1 MNYRN
6 MKLGDL
12 FRIAEM
18 ERNIFNDPWSV
29 TSCRGALEN
38 PCVYAVVAED
48 DDGIAGYGFLMGTQD
63 EAEILRIAVDPEKRR
78 QHIGSELLDDMLD
91 YGADEGYV
99 NIFLEVRVG
108 NEAAIGLYE
117 SAGFEKIGMRADYY
131 NNPREDALIMELVF
145 EEEE

>member
-1 MNYRN
+1 
-6 MKLGDL
+6 
-12 FRIAEM
+12 
-18 ERNIFNDPWSV
+18 
-29 TSCRGALEN
+29 
-38 PCVYAVVAED
+38 
-48 DDGIAGYGFLMGTQD
+48 
-63 EAEILRIAVDPEKRR
+63 
-78 QHIGSELLDDMLD
+78 MLD

-145 EEEE
+145 DEEE